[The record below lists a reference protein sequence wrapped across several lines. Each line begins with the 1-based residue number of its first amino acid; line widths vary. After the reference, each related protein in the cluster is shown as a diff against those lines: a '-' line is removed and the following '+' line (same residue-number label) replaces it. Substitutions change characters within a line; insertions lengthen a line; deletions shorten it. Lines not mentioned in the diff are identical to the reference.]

1 MKFLLLFL
9 VILSQAVFSQNI
21 HVSGKVSDSKS
32 HAYLASA
39 NIILCHL
46 PDSTI
51 KGTTSDR
58 KGAFY
63 FADIKSGNYSLIVKF
78 IGYQTN
84 TRQVTVFNKSIDV
97 GVMKL
102 NPVQIELDE
111 VLIIDKVPVA
121 VQSGDTTVYNAD
133 AFKVNKDA
141 VAQDLLL
148 KIPGVQVQDGRVKAQ
163 SEEVKK
169 VYVDGKTFFGDDP
182 NMALK
187 NIPADIIQKVQVF
200 DQQSD
205 QSQFSG
211 FNDGTTTKAIN
222 LITRLNISKGAFGK
236 MQAGYGSDKRY
247 NAGGDVNLFNEN
259 QRISLIG
266 QANNINEQNFS
277 SIDMLGVMG
286 SQEPGGGIPG
296 AGGVNNPGSHNS
308 PSGNLF
314 NSSNG
319 STVVKALGFNYSN
332 NFTGNLEI
340 NGSYFYNK
348 TDNNLIGLLNRN
360 YFLSSLNGQ
369 NYSEYNLSQ
378 SGNTNHIV
386 DLRFDYQFDSLNEIR
401 FIPGLYL
408 QKNIKNTSINAS
420 TFRLDNLVNSTK
432 SLTSSDLNGL
442 NSSSL
447 FMYRHKFNNSGRSL
461 FLGINTSYNRSEG
474 NQKQFSVSS
483 YYNSIAQIDSINQQT
498 DINNNSLTVSENLI
512 YTEPL
517 NSFNALMINAGH
529 SAAHET
535 NDKKTFS
542 LASLQSGYSLL
553 DTSLSNEYNKNYITN
568 SIGLGY
574 RYQRNKISLNANL
587 NYNFASLTSKQ
598 VYPENYQLD
607 RKFNSLLPSLIFSY
621 NISRDKNLN
630 FFFRTSNTAPAVT
643 QLQNILD
650 NSNPLQ
656 LSIGNPGLKQEYNHF
671 VAMKFSTINFSNL
684 HSFFLMFSGSYKNN
698 YIGSNT
704 IIARKD
710 TTLPDGIFLN
720 AGSQL
725 STPNNVNG
733 YVNAQT
739 FMTYALP
746 ADIISSNLN
755 LNLSANYTRTPGIL
769 NSISNYSNSFSYGL
783 GAVIS
788 SNISTDI
795 DFLLSSTTNYNIV
808 TNNKSSVNIQK
819 YLTQLTRVK
828 IYWLLFDEFALQGD
842 LQHKYDGGLS
852 NGYSPDS
859 YLLDLSFGA
868 KFFTDN
874 RAELKLSV
882 CDLLNQN
889 TNISRQSTGNYTQEY
904 STNVIGRYYLLSF
917 VYNLRLFS

>member
-9 VILSQAVFSQNI
+9 VILSQGVFSQNI

-32 HAYLASA
+32 HAYLALA
-39 NIILCHL
+39 NVILCHL

-63 FADIKSGNYSLIVKF
+63 FADIKSDNYSLSVKF
-78 IGYQTN
+78 IGYQTYN
-84 TRQVTVFNKSIDV
+84 QPVTVFNKSIDV
-97 GVMKL
+97 GVIKL
-102 NPVQIELDE
+102 IPVQIELDE

-148 KIPGVQVQDGRVKAQ
+148 KIPGVQVQDGKVKAQ
-163 SEEVKK
+163 GEEVKK

-182 NMALK
+182 DMALK

-222 LITRLNISKGAFGK
+222 LITSLNISKGAFGK

-247 NAGGDVNLFNEN
+247 NAGGDVNLFDEN
-259 QRISLIG
+259 QRISFIG
-266 QANNINEQNFS
+266 QANNTNEQNFS

-286 SQEPGGGIPG
+286 SQEPGSIPG
-296 AGGVNNPGSHNS
+296 AGVVNNPGSPNS
-308 PSGNLF
+308 PLGNLV
-314 NSSNG
+314 NSANG
-319 STVVKALGFNYSN
+319 STVVKAMGFNYN
-332 NFTGNLEI
+332 NSFTGNSEI

-369 NYSEYNLSQ
+369 NYSEYNSSQ
-378 SGNTNHIV
+378 SGNTNHRV
-386 DLRFDYQFDSLNEIR
+386 DLRYDYQFDSLNEIR
-401 FIPGLYL
+401 FIPSLSL
-408 QKNIKNTSINAS
+408 QKNITITSINAS
-420 TFRLDNLVNSTK
+420 TINLENLVNSTK

-442 NSSSL
+442 NSLSL
-447 FMYRHKFNNSGRSL
+447 LMYRHKFNNSGRSI

-474 NQKQFSVSS
+474 NQKQLSESS
-483 YYNSIAQIDSINQQT
+483 YYNSIVQIDSINQMT
-498 DINNNSLTVSENLI
+498 NINNNSLTVSENII
-512 YTEPL
+512 YTEPV
-517 NSFNALMINAGH
+517 NSFNALMLNAGH
-529 SAAHET
+529 SAAYQT

-542 LASLQSGYSLL
+542 VASLQSGYSLL
-553 DTSLSNEYNKNYITN
+553 DTSLSNEYDKNYITN
-568 SIGLGY
+568 SLGLGY
-574 RYQRNKISLNANL
+574 RYQRNRISLNANL
-587 NYNFASLTSKQ
+587 TYNLASLTSKQ

-607 RKFNSLLPSLIFSY
+607 RKFNSILPSLIFSY

-630 FFFRTSNTAPAVT
+630 FFYRTANTAPSVT

-671 VAMKFSTINFSNL
+671 VAMKFSTINFSNM

-704 IIARKD
+704 VIARKD

-725 STPNNVNG
+725 SIPHNVEG
-733 YVNAQT
+733 YINAQTFMTYAQT

-746 ADIISSNLN
+746 ADFISSNLN

-769 NSISNYSNSFSYGL
+769 NSIRSEER
-783 GAVIS
+783 
-788 SNISTDI
+788 
-795 DFLLSSTTNYNIV
+795 
-808 TNNKSSVNIQK
+808 
-819 YLTQLTRVK
+819 RVGK
-828 IYWLLFDEFALQGD
+828 ECRSRW
-842 LQHKYDGGLS
+842 
-852 NGYSPDS
+852 SP
-859 YLLDLSFGA
+859 YPP
-868 KFFTDN
+868 K
-874 RAELKLSV
+874 K
-882 CDLLNQN
+882 
-889 TNISRQSTGNYTQEY
+889 
-904 STNVIGRYYLLSF
+904 
-917 VYNLRLFS
+917 

>member
-21 HVSGKVSDSKS
+21 HISGKVSDSKS

-39 NIILCHL
+39 NVILCHL

-63 FADIKSGNYSLIVKF
+63 FADIKSGNYSLSVKF
-78 IGYQTN
+78 IGYQTYN
-84 TRQVTVFNKSIDV
+84 QPVTVFNKSIDV
-97 GVMKL
+97 GVIKL
-102 NPVQIELDE
+102 IPVQIELDE

-148 KIPGVQVQDGRVKAQ
+148 KIPGVQVQDGKVKAQ
-163 SEEVKK
+163 GEEVKK

-182 NMALK
+182 DMALK

-259 QRISLIG
+259 QRISFIG
-266 QANNINEQNFS
+266 QANNTNEQNFS

-286 SQEPGGGIPG
+286 SQEPGGIPG
-296 AGGVNNPGSHNS
+296 AGGVNNPGPPNS
-308 PSGNLF
+308 PSGNLV
-314 NSSNG
+314 NSANG
-319 STVVKALGFNYSN
+319 STVVKALGFNYN
-332 NFTGNLEI
+332 NSFTGNSEI

-348 TDNNLIGLLNRN
+348 TDNNLIGSLNRN

-369 NYSEYNLSQ
+369 NYSEYNSSQ
-378 SGNTNHIV
+378 SGNINHRA

-401 FIPGLYL
+401 FIPGLSL
-408 QKNIKNTSINAS
+408 QNNITNTSLNAS
-420 TFRLDNLVNSTK
+420 TFHSENLVNSTK
-432 SLTSSDLNGL
+432 SITSSDLDGL

-447 FMYRHKFNNSGRSL
+447 LMYRHKFNNSGRSL
-461 FLGINTSYNRSEG
+461 FLGINISYNRSEG
-474 NQKQFSVSS
+474 NQKQLSESS
-483 YYNSIAQIDSINQQT
+483 YYNPIVQIDSINQLT
-498 DINNNSLTVSENLI
+498 DINNNSLTASENII

-529 SAAHET
+529 SAAYET

-542 LASLQSGYSLL
+542 LTSLQSGYSLL
-553 DTSLSNEYNKNYITN
+553 DTSLSNEYDKNYITH

-574 RYQRNKISLNANL
+574 RYQRNRISLNANL
-587 NYNFASLTSKQ
+587 NYNLASLTSKQ
-598 VYPENYQLD
+598 VYPENYRLD

-630 FFFRTSNTAPAVT
+630 FFYRTANTAPSVT

-656 LSIGNPGLKQEYNHF
+656 LTIGNPGLKQEYNHF
-671 VAMKFSTINFSNL
+671 VAMRFSTINFSNM
-684 HSFFLMFSGSYKNN
+684 HSFFMMFSGSYKNN

-725 STPNNVNG
+725 SIPHNVDG

-746 ADIISSNLN
+746 ADFISSNLN

-795 DFLLSSTTNYNIV
+795 DFLLSSTTGYNIV
-808 TNNKSSVNIQK
+808 TNNKSAVNNEK

-828 IYWLLFDEFALQGD
+828 IYWLLFDQFAVQGD
-842 LQHKYDGGLS
+842 LMHKYDGGLS
-852 NGYSPDS
+852 NGYSPNS
-859 YLLDLSFGA
+859 YLLNLSFGA
-868 KFFTDN
+868 KFFPDN

-882 CDLLNQN
+882 YDLLNQN

>member
-1 MKFLLLFL
+1 MKFHLLFL

-21 HVSGKVSDSKS
+21 HVLGKVSDSKN
-32 HAYLASA
+32 HACLASA
-39 NIILCHL
+39 NVILCHL

-51 KGTTSDR
+51 IGTTSDS

-63 FADIKSGNYSLIVKF
+63 FSDVKSGHYSLIVKF
-78 IGYQTN
+78 VGYQTN
-84 TRQVTVFNKSIDV
+84 TRQVTVLNKSIDV
-97 GVMKL
+97 GVIKL

-111 VLIIDKVPVA
+111 VLIIDKVPVV

-148 KIPGVQVQDGRVKAQ
+148 KIPGVQVQDGKVKAQ
-163 SEEVKK
+163 GEEVKK

-247 NAGGDVNLFNEN
+247 NPGGDLNLFNEK

-266 QANNINEQNFS
+266 QANNTNEQNFS

-286 SQEPGGGIPG
+286 PQEPGGGIPG
-296 AGGVNNPGSHNS
+296 SGGVNNPGSPDS
-308 PSGNLF
+308 PSGNLV
-314 NSSNG
+314 NSANG
-319 STVVKALGFNYSN
+319 STVVKALGFNYN
-332 NFTGNLEI
+332 NSFTGNSEI
-340 NGSYFYNK
+340 NGNYFYNK

-369 NYSEYNLSQ
+369 NYSESNSSQ
-378 SGNTNHIV
+378 SGNTNHRV
-386 DLRFDYQFDSLNEIR
+386 GLRFDYQFDSLNEIR
-401 FIPGLYL
+401 IIPGFSF
-408 QKNIKNTSINAS
+408 QKNISNSSVNAS
-420 TFRLDNLVNSTK
+420 TFRSENLVNSTK
-432 SLTSSDLNGL
+432 SLSLSDLNGL

-447 FMYRHKFNNSGRSL
+447 LMFRHKFYNSGRSL
-461 FLGINTSYNRSEG
+461 FLSINTSYNRSEG
-474 NQKQFSVSS
+474 NQKQLSESS
-483 YYNSIAQIDSINQQT
+483 YYNSIVRIDSINQLT
-498 DINNNSLTVSENLI
+498 DINNNSLTVSENII

-517 NSFNALMINAGH
+517 NSFNALMLNAGH
-529 SAAHET
+529 SDAYET

-553 DTSLSNEYNKNYITN
+553 DTSLSNEYDKKYITN
-568 SIGLGY
+568 SLGLGF

-587 NYNFASLTSKQ
+587 NYNLASLTSKQ

-630 FFFRTSNTAPAVT
+630 FFYRTSNTAPSVT

-671 VAMKFSTINFSNL
+671 VAMKFSTINFSNM

-704 IIARKD
+704 TIARKD
-710 TTLPDGIFLN
+710 TTLPDGIVLN

-725 STPNNVNG
+725 SIPHNVDG
-733 YVNAQT
+733 YINAQT

-746 ADIISSNLN
+746 ADFISSNLN
-755 LNLSANYTRTPGIL
+755 LNLSVNYTRTPGIL
-769 NSISNYSNSFSYGL
+769 NNVNNYSNSFSYGL

-795 DFLLSSTTNYNIV
+795 DFLLSSTTGYNIV
-808 TNNKSSVNIQK
+808 TNNKSSVNNEK

-828 IYWLLFDEFALQGD
+828 IYWLLFDVFALQGD
-842 LQHKYDGGLS
+842 LLHKYDGGLS
-852 NGYSPDS
+852 NGYSPVS
-859 YLLDLSFGA
+859 YLLNLSFGA
-868 KFFTDN
+868 KFFKDN